1 MNMRRNISYYK
12 LGEMLG
18 LRKIEIPYM
27 LEDIVKGKEQPSL
40 EAGPKPYR
48 CAFYGAINFKDF

>member
-1 MNMRRNISYYK
+1 
-12 LGEMLG
+12 MLG

>member
-18 LRKIEIPYM
+18 LRKTEIPYM

-40 EAGPKPYR
+40 EAGPRPY
-48 CAFYGAINFKDF
+48 CGGFYGAISFKDF